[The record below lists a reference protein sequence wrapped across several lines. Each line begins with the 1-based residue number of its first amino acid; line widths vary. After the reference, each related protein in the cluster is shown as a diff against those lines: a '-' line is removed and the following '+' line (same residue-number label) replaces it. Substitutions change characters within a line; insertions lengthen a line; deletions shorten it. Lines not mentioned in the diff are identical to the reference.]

1 MITDEVITK
10 ESGQYDKEIIQHLRL
25 EKYGISKISNLD
37 TCISLVELNLA
48 RNEIAV
54 IAGLDNLINLKRL
67 DLSFNR
73 ITKLE
78 NISNLQSLHSLDIRA
93 NCIGNIADLNCLSKL
108 PEFIALHLR
117 GVDGEDANPVCKHES
132 YNSIALTLLPQL
144 EVLDGGHVKIAEAF
158 QIVEDQLE
166 KVQPDPIPTPPPEP
180 WLTSKDLQIGSGLE
194 DINTVINNERTFAP
208 LLELESK
215 LNSMLT
221 EDCSHLLRKAQTAI
235 SKAMTKP

>member
-1 MITDEVITK
+1 MV
-10 ESGQYDKEIIQHLRL
+10 
-25 EKYGISKISNLD
+25 
-37 TCISLVELNLA
+37 
-48 RNEIAV
+48 
-54 IAGLDNLINLKRL
+54 
-67 DLSFNR
+67 SF
-73 ITKLE
+73 
-78 NISNLQSLHSLDIRA
+78 QSFL
-93 NCIGNIADLNCLSKL
+93 CLFYSCD
-108 PEFIALHLR
+108 F
-117 GVDGEDANPVCKHES
+117 V
-132 YNSIALTLLPQL
+132 
-144 EVLDGGHVKIAEAF
+144 GGHVKIAEAF